1 MEHSCPWPR
10 WRSPAVTSAERPR
23 RRDLVLALGLGLG
36 LGASVELARV
46 LDAGRPALR
55 ALVQDEVPYVSPET
69 ARRLSLGFNSLAAD
83 WYWLNALQYIGRKLE
98 EQTPRGQEVA
108 QAAEL
113 DRLKALD
120 PRVLVRLFDM
130 ISTLDPRFTAVYEFA
145 AVVLPV
151 VDVPAAV
158 ALLEKGIQAN
168 PDQWYLHQ
176 QLAYIYWQRGD
187 YLAAADAF
195 RRGARMTTARWM
207 EFMAKNMEAKGDDP
221 QVARAMYSRM
231 YEQAQD
237 DQVKQWA
244 LKRLMELRSLEERA
258 AIRRVL
264 AAFVAAQTRC
274 PGAWGDLTAP
284 LRAAGLRTDG
294 RGQPLDPSDTPYL
307 LVVSPLGC
315 DVTLHPASTVPRG

>member
-1 MEHSCPWPR
+1 M
-10 WRSPAVTSAERPR
+10 
-23 RRDLVLALGLGLG
+23 LALGLVVG

-46 LDAGRPALR
+46 LDAGRPSLR
-55 ALVQDEVPYVSPET
+55 LRVQDEVPYVSPDT
-69 ARRLSLGFNSLAAD
+69 AKRLSLGFSGLVAD
-83 WYWLNALQYIGRKLE
+83 WYWLKALQYIGGKLE
-98 EQTPRGQEVA
+98 EQASRARERPP
-108 QAAEL
+108 AAEL

-145 AVVLPV
+145 AVILPA
-151 VDVPAAV
+151 VDVPAA
-158 ALLEKGIQAN
+158 ATLLEKGIQAN

-195 RRGARMTTARWM
+195 RRGARMTTAKWM
-207 EFMAKNMEAKGDDP
+207 EQMAKSMEAKGDDP
-221 QVARAMYSRM
+221 QVARAMYARM

-244 LKRLMELRSLEERA
+244 LNRLMELKSLEERA
-258 AIRRVL
+258 HIRRVL
-264 AAFVAAQTRC
+264 ADFVTAQTRC
-274 PGAWGDLTAP
+274 PRAWGDVTTA

-294 RGQPLDPSDTPYL
+294 RGQPVDPSDTPYL

>member
-1 MEHSCPWPR
+1 M
-10 WRSPAVTSAERPR
+10 
-23 RRDLVLALGLGLG
+23 LALGLVVG

-46 LDAGRPALR
+46 LDAGRPTLR
-55 ALVQDEVPYVSPET
+55 ARVQDEVPYVSPDT
-69 ARRLSLGFNSLAAD
+69 AKRFSVGFSGLVAD
-83 WYWLNALQYIGRKLE
+83 WYWLKALQYIGGRLE
-98 EQTPRGQEVA
+98 EQASRARERPA
-108 QAAEL
+108 AAEL

-145 AVVLPV
+145 AVILPA
-151 VDVPAAV
+151 VDVPAA
-158 ALLEKGIQAN
+158 ATLLEKGIQAN

-195 RRGARMTTARWM
+195 RRGARMTTAKWM
-207 EFMAKNMEAKGDDP
+207 EQMAKNMEAKGDDP
-221 QVARAMYSRM
+221 QVARAMYARM

-237 DQVKQWA
+237 DHVKQWA
-244 LKRLMELRSLEERA
+244 LNRLMELKSLEERA
-258 AIRRVL
+258 HIRRVL
-264 AAFVAAQTRC
+264 ADFVTAQTRC
-274 PGAWGDLTAP
+274 PRAWGDVTTA

-294 RGQPLDPSDTPYL
+294 RGQPVDPSDTPYL

-315 DVTLHPASTVPRG
+315 DVTLHPSSTVPRG